1 MNKVVISIV
10 VVAMIAIAFGTAG
23 VVYAQSGTPQSSA
36 AGTGNGYG
44 MGSRGS
50 RGGMMAGNGA
60 GTQEGLMH
68 DAMIAAY
75 SDKLGISV
83 EVLNSRL
90 ADGETLSAI
99 ALSTGL
105 TVEQFTALRLEVRNL
120 AIDQA
125 VKDGTFTQ
133 EQADWMKTRG
143 AGNGNGMGM
152 RGNGQGR
159 FGSANCPYYQ
169 TTP

>member
-10 VVAMIAIAFGTAG
+10 VVAIIAIAFGTVG
-23 VVYAQSGTPQSSA
+23 VVYAQSGTPQSPA

-44 MGSRGS
+44 MGGRGP

-60 GTQEGLMH
+60 GTQDGLMH
-68 DAMIAAY
+68 DDMIAAY
-75 SDKLGISV
+75 SEKLGISV

-90 ADGETLSAI
+90 ANGETLSAI

-105 TVEQFTALRLEVRNL
+105 TVEQFAALRVEVRNL

-143 AGNGNGMGM
+143 AGIGNGTGM

-159 FGSANCPYYQ
+159 FGSADCPYYQ